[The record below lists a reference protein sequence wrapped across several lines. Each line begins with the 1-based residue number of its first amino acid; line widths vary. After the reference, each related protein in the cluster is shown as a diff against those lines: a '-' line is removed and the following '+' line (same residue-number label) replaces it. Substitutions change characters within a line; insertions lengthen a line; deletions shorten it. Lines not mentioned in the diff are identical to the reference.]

1 MVEAAYV
8 VIPAESA
15 HRTYLLEETPAAFR
29 KIFTLG
35 QLAAAVQSYADDP
48 GAAPHGRALLR
59 ELSQRPRAAD
69 TGLDITDPYRRGP
82 EASRA
87 CAERIDELLGIVVP
101 ALRQSQ
107 ASQ

>member
-1 MVEAAYV
+1 MVEAADV
-8 VIPAESA
+8 VITAESA
-15 HRTYLLEETPAAFR
+15 HRAYLLEETPSAFR

-35 QLAAAVQSYADDP
+35 QLAASVQSYAGDP
-48 GAAPHGRALLR
+48 AAPRGRALLR

-69 TGLDITDPYRRGP
+69 PALDITDPYRRGP

-87 CAERIDELLGIVVP
+87 CAARIDELLGIVVP